1 MTFHKGH
8 YSLIQYCPDPA
19 RMESVNVGVLLFC
32 PEAGFL
38 SALVSGD
45 NRRVKQFFGRGE
57 HDFKQLNLFKRGIKE
72 RISREAKQILSVE
85 DLQKFIDRR
94 ANLIRITDPI
104 AMRVSDPK
112 ADLAKLYDSL
122 VGGEMEG
129 KRTPQKQF
137 RTLVAERLRGAHL
150 GEKLCE
156 AVPVDVPYLKKP
168 VEFPFGFQNGRFN
181 LILPVS
187 FIAED
192 PDDAV
197 RKAFSFA
204 AEGEALH
211 THEDERF
218 GKLKLIVV
226 GEFRSKSDEARDPVS
241 RLLERSHVRLIPE
254 EGLDGLVQE
263 IMATGKV
270 IDRTSVRPSPPLLKP

>member
-1 MTFHKGH
+1 M
-8 YSLIQYCPDPA
+8 
-19 RMESVNVGVLLFC
+19 
-32 PEAGFL
+32 
-38 SALVSGD
+38 
-45 NRRVKQFFGRGE
+45 
-57 HDFKQLNLFKRGIKE
+57 
-72 RISREAKQILSVE
+72 E

-112 ADLAKLYDSL
+112 ADLARLYDSL
-122 VGGEMEG
+122 VGGDVEG
-129 KRTPQKQF
+129 ERLPRKQF
-137 RTLVAERLRGAHL
+137 RTVVAERLRGAHL

-181 LILPVS
+181 LIQPVS

-192 PDDAV
+192 PDEAV

-204 AEGEALH
+204 AEGEALYGH
-211 THEDERF
+211 PHEQF
-218 GKLKLIVV
+218 GDLKLIVV
-226 GEFRSKSDEARDPVS
+226 GEFRSKNDEARDPIN
-241 RLLERSHVRLIPE
+241 RLLDRSHVRLIPE

-270 IDRTSVRPSPPLLKP
+270 VDRSGIRTSPPLLKP

>member
-19 RMESVNVGVLLFC
+19 RMESVNIGVLLFC

-72 RISREAKQILSVE
+72 RISREAKQILSLE

-112 ADLAKLYDSL
+112 ADLAKLFDSL
-122 VGGEMEG
+122 VGGDMEG

-137 RTLVAERLRGAHL
+137 RTVVSERLTSAHL
-150 GEKLCE
+150 GEKLCKE
-156 AVPVDVPYLKKP
+156 IPVDVPYLKKP
-168 VEFPFGFQNGRFN
+168 VDFPFGFQNGRFN

-187 FIAED
+187 FMAED

-197 RKAFSFA
+197 RKAFSYA
-204 AEGEALH
+204 AQGEALYSH
-211 THEDERF
+211 PHETLGD
-218 GKLKLIVV
+218 LKLIVV
-226 GEFRSKSDEARDPVS
+226 GEFRSKSDEARNPVNQ
-241 RLLERSHVRLIPE
+241 LLECSHVRLIPE

-270 IDRTSVRPSPPLLKP
+270 VDRSGIRTSPPLLKP